1 MSLKILTVEEAKK
14 TQEIADKYGE
24 FCVYKVG
31 KAKQAFI
38 CDHSGT
44 RIPLHGECAAV
55 VILPSKDH
63 PNAQHQCDMM
73 DEYIE
78 E

>member
-1 MSLKILTVEEAKK
+1 MSLKILTVQEAEK
-14 TQEIADKYGE
+14 TQKVADRFGE

-31 KAKQAFI
+31 KAKQQFF
-38 CDHSGT
+38 CDHTGANIPAGT
-44 RIPLHGECAAV
+44 ECAAV
-55 VILPSKDH
+55 VILPSKNH

-73 DEYIE
+73 GEYIE